1 MKLAENL
8 FSGPIRRFRPIALPL
23 LLSTLAVPAFA
34 APASLSDGN
43 SSISVDPSTSHILT
57 GWLVDGKNQLSMQSF
72 WYRVG
77 AIGGESALG
86 TLALV
91 DQVQASS
98 SSLYVKYANGQF
110 SVETT
115 YSLVGGAD
123 GSGTANLSQQV
134 KITNLSGSSLDFHF
148 FQYSDFDLTGTSAGD
163 TVQMGQNLQGNFNEA
178 LQTKAGG
185 SLVDTVFTRGG
196 THGQAALFPTILNSL
211 NDGSPTILNGNA
223 GPTTGDATWAVQ
235 WDQVI
240 AAGGSLLIGIDNN
253 IQLIPVPEP
262 SAAALIPFGFAALF
276 VVKRFRRR
284 S

>member
-1 MKLAENL
+1 MKLAEKL
-8 FSGPIRRFRPIALPL
+8 SSGPIRPFRLAALPL

-34 APASLSDGN
+34 APASLSNGN
-43 SSISVDPSTSHILT
+43 SSISVDPSTDHILT

-98 SSLYVKYANGQF
+98 GSLYVKYANGQF

-115 YSLVGGAD
+115 YSLVGGTS

-134 KITNLSGSSLDFHF
+134 KITNLGGNSLDFHF

-163 TVQMGQNLQGNFNEA
+163 TVQLGQNLQGNFNEA

-185 SLVDTVFTRGG
+185 SQIDTVFTRGG
-196 THGQAALFPTILNSL
+196 THGQVALFPTLLNSL
-211 NDGSPTILNGNA
+211 NDGSATILNGNS
-223 GPTTGDATWAVQ
+223 GPVTGDATWAIQ

-240 AAGGSLLIGIDNN
+240 ASGGSVLIGIDNN

-262 SAAALIPFGFAALF
+262 STLALIPFGFAGFFML
-276 VVKRFRRR
+276 KRFRAR